1 MYEPTVFLVDD
12 DAAIR
17 DSLRWLLESV
27 NLRVETYES
36 AEKFLKNYSIYRTGC
51 LVADIRMPG
60 MSGLQLQQKLNE
72 HPYAL
77 PMIVI
82 TGHGDIPMAVQ
93 AMRHGALEFIEK
105 PFNDQELLDRI
116 HQGLELDL
124 VSREKRL
131 RYDATRSRLANLT
144 EREREVLT
152 LIINHSSNKAMA
164 AALGISIKTV
174 EFHRA
179 RVMEKMHA
187 ESLID
192 LIEMVKALD
201 PNGQANSVK
210 ANKSR

>member
-27 NLRVETYES
+27 SLRVETYES

-51 LVADIRMPG
+51 LVVDIRMPG

-72 HPYAL
+72 HPYSL
-77 PMIVI
+77 PIIVI

-116 HQGLELDL
+116 QQGLEQDL
-124 VSREKRL
+124 INRDKRL

-144 EREREVLT
+144 EREREVLN
-152 LIINHSSNKAMA
+152 LIVSHSSNKAMA
-164 AALGISIKTV
+164 SELGISIKTV

-192 LIEMVKALD
+192 LIEMVKDLD
-201 PNGQANSVK
+201 PRGTFNFLDSTK
-210 ANKSR
+210 P